1 LIGNTGGGP
10 VTFEQ
15 IISLMQKGSDS
26 VGFSDRLKFDCGP
39 DGLILLTP
47 EGVSQTDANAD
58 CTIKIST
65 ENLGKLIKGKL
76 NPITGVAMGKLK
88 VSGNPAAAMK
98 LMTMLK
104 G

>member
-1 LIGNTGGGP
+1 
-10 VTFEQ
+10 VTFEK
-15 IISLMQKGSDS
+15 IVSLMQKGADS
-26 VGFSDRLKFDCGP
+26 VGFSGRLKFDCGP

-47 EGVSQTDANAD
+47 EGVSQTDADAD

-65 ENLGKLIKGKL
+65 ENLGKLITGKL